1 MFVGSSSCDDA
12 VRTSERNNHVIS
24 VFSVLVH
31 QADSGH
37 HPCLHAHNGK
47 GKGSLVGCLLP
58 TFVVMT
64 EIIHPSR
71 HARIPGQVQELS
83 GIRTSTGM
91 EASTGMQDTG
101 FYRHAGFYRHTVLYR
116 HTGTPVQNGTPR
128 IVVKNTH
135 IETKPFSLLFLQIHS
150 V

>member
-58 TFVVMT
+58 TFVIMT

-71 HARIPGQVQELS
+71 RARIPGQVQALS
-83 GIRTSTGM
+83 GILASTGM

-101 FYRHAGFYRHTVLYR
+101 FYRHAGFYRHT
-116 HTGTPVQNGTPR
+116 GTPVQNGTAR
-128 IVVKNTH
+128 IVVKKTH
-135 IETKPFSLLFLQIHS
+135 IDTKPFSLLFLDSFCLIKVFQI
-150 V
+150 